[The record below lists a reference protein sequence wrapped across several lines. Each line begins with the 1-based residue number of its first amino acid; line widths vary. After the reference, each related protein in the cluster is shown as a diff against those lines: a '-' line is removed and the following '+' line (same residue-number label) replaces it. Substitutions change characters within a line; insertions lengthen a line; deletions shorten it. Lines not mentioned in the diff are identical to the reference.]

1 MPARRQHVRRC
12 GDLERSCT
20 DVLLYFAAVLAAQR
34 LQPESEYVSD
44 QAFYCRP
51 EGFKLTPALL
61 AHVTSPLPARIARP
75 RGGRRERRITKR
87 LDAETINSILR
98 P

>member
-20 DVLLYFAAVLAAQR
+20 DVLLY
-34 LQPESEYVSD
+34 LQLNGSSQNPNMYLTRRSIVGL
-44 QAFYCRP
+44 R
-51 EGFKLTPALL
+51 GFKLTPALL

>member
-51 EGFKLTPALL
+51 EGIQIDPGPTGTRHESAASQDRSASRWSPG
-61 AHVTSPLPARIARP
+61 TSDHKAT
-75 RGGRRERRITKR
+75 GR
-87 LDAETINSILR
+87 
-98 P
+98 